1 MIRWDLMF
9 ALMRTILIFG
19 LHQKHKINAKFD
31 SNAQY
36 RWELRRL
43 QKITLHD
50 DNVCTALVIS
60 RGLGK
65 RFPVILLL
73 IRGVEPV
80 LKAIR
85 KIVSL
90 YYVRVFLYNI

>member
-43 QKITLHD
+43 QKITRHD
-50 DNVCTALVIS
+50 DNGQSDQIPS
-60 RGLGK
+60 
-65 RFPVILLL
+65 
-73 IRGVEPV
+73 
-80 LKAIR
+80 
-85 KIVSL
+85 
-90 YYVRVFLYNI
+90 NH